1 MIVSIWALVVV
12 SIASLVK
19 GITGFGFA
27 LFSLPILL
35 FWYPIKELIPIL
47 IICNLFASI
56 AIVLQKKERPLVNN
70 KFKTLIITG
79 GVFTI
84 LGTIFLDVIPE
95 HELLIAVTVF
105 IIILSALS
113 LVKVKVHT
121 GFRNRI
127 YIIAGAVCGFLT
139 GAISVSGPPLAL
151 FLNIVK
157 VDNQEFR
164 EIFSWFSIV
173 TTVVALAGYY
183 SQDMLN
189 MNILQTSIMFFPI
202 LYAGSFI
209 GKRLNKF
216 IPVNTFRNIIVGICL
231 VSAIA
236 ILIKI

>member
-1 MIVSIWALVVV
+1 MASIWVLIAV

-56 AIVLQKKERPLVNN
+56 IIVLQKKERPLVNN
-70 KFKTLIITG
+70 KFKILIGIG
-79 GVFTI
+79 GLFTI
-84 LGTIFLDVIPE
+84 FGTIALEILPE
-95 HELLIAVTVF
+95 RELLIGTTIF
-105 IIILSALS
+105 IILLSVLS
-113 LVKVKVHT
+113 FVKVKAHIRL
-121 GFRNRI
+121 RNSI
-127 YIIAGAVCGFLT
+127 YIIAGIVCGFLT

-151 FLNIVK
+151 FLNAAK

-173 TTVVALAGYY
+173 TTIVALIGYY

-189 MNILQTSIMFFPI
+189 MNILNTSIQFFPI
-202 LYAGSFI
+202 LYIGSFI
-209 GKRLNKF
+209 GKRLNQF
-216 IPVNTFRNIIVGICL
+216 IPVDTFRNISIIICL
-231 VSAIA
+231 ISAVT
-236 ILIKI
+236 ILLKV

>member
-1 MIVSIWALVVV
+1 MASIWALIIV
-12 SIASLVK
+12 SMASLVK

-47 IICNLFASI
+47 IICNLFASTI
-56 AIVLQKKERPLVNN
+56 IVLQKKERPLVNN
-70 KFKTLIITG
+70 KFKALIGIG

-84 LGTIFLDVIPE
+84 FGTIILEIMPE
-95 HELLIAVTVF
+95 RELLIGVTIF
-105 IIILSALS
+105 IILLSILAF
-113 LVKVKVHT
+113 VKVKVDIKL
-121 GFRNRI
+121 RNSI
-127 YIIAGAVCGFLT
+127 YAISGAVCGFLT

-151 FLNIVK
+151 FLNAAK

-173 TTVVALAGYY
+173 TTVIALLGYY
-183 SQDMLN
+183 WQDMLSLE
-189 MNILQTSIMFFPI
+189 ILKTSAQFFPI
-202 LYAGSFI
+202 LYLGSFL
-209 GKRLNKF
+209 GKRLNRYL
-216 IPVNTFRNIIVGICL
+216 PVNTFRSISIAICL

>member
-1 MIVSIWALVVV
+1 MLSIWVLIVV

-27 LFSLPILL
+27 LFSLPLLL

-56 AIVLQKKERPLVNN
+56 VIVLQKKERPLVNN
-70 KFKTLIITG
+70 KFKALIGIG
-79 GVFTI
+79 GLFTI
-84 LGTIFLDVIPE
+84 FGTIVLDKIPE
-95 HELLIAVTVF
+95 KELLIAVTIFV
-105 IIILSALS
+105 ILLSILSFI
-113 LVKVKVHT
+113 KVKVNIEL
-121 GFRNRI
+121 RNSI

-151 FLNIVK
+151 FLNAAK

-173 TTVVALAGYY
+173 TTIVALIGYY
-183 SQDMLN
+183 LQDMLS
-189 MNILQTSIMFFPI
+189 MNILKTSIMFFPI
-202 LYAGSFI
+202 LYIGSFI
-209 GKRLNKF
+209 GKRLNQF
-216 IPVNTFRNIIVGICL
+216 IPIKTFRSIIIGICL
-231 VSAIA
+231 ISAIS